1 MLSDRYKKQKSDV
14 WACSEVINFD
24 YSDGDEVENR
34 ILRQVRD
41 AADVSIASDELQR
54 LMVDWPSEY
63 HFSPL
68 RANLLSS
75 FQLHKSKRI
84 LEIGSGCGAIT
95 RGLGE
100 QCPDSQIIALDGSMR
115 RAQITRARCR
125 DLQNV
130 TVCCDSFTDFEHPE
144 LFDLITMIGV
154 LEYSPSFFEGDDPV
168 TAAIEH
174 ARRLLS
180 TGGILVVAM
189 ENQLGLKYFNGCG
202 EDHNS
207 QPFFGINDQYQPGT
221 FCTFGKK
228 QLQDKLLGAG
238 FLGTEFVYPF
248 PDYKLPRLLVR
259 EESFHSNHLDIA
271 SLLGQYPARDYSR
284 DTVPLFQESQAWSLA
299 ARNGMAQD
307 LANSFLVF
315 AFAGEGSLADIS
327 DSWLTKAYSCIRKKQ
342 YLIETAFRMKGD
354 VVVVEKNL
362 LHPRVDSDNN
372 CEGRSIEHQLVNDS
386 YVEGTPYGVGLL
398 LRAPRDGM
406 FEYLLQYLTPW
417 MEWLRK
423 KEITVARGENHNSV
437 LVPGSFYDCVP
448 SNFIVDGDGQ
458 LCVIDQ
464 EWQSREPLELG
475 FLLFRGL
482 YSEMSRNISL
492 FEKSDLFSTATAEDI
507 LYKLF
512 QMFDIPYDDGC
523 LERYI
528 ELEVTFQV
536 QMVVYSVEEKDLH
549 DHLLGFFREKRM
561 RGSDIGDLLMAGG
574 VRCYDRALSD
584 VSRLTQEL
592 AERDALLQSV
602 FQSRSWKLTSAL
614 RGVGTALKVGKRKLA
629 SLVKTSG
636 G

>member
-1 MLSDRYKKQKSDV
+1 MLSDKYKKQKSDV

-34 ILRQVRD
+34 ILRQVRE

-284 DTVPLFQESQAWSLA
+284 DTVPLFQESQVWSLA
-299 ARNGMAQD
+299 ANNGVAQD

-315 AFAGEGSLADIS
+315 AFAGEGSLSDIS

-342 YLIETAFRMKGD
+342 HLIETAFRVKGD
-354 VVVVEKNL
+354 VVMVEKAL
-362 LHPRVDSDNN
+362 LYPRVEWGDGVDN
-372 CEGRSIEHQLVNDS
+372 SIIKQQLVNDT
-386 YVEGTPYGVGLL
+386 YVQGTPYGMGLML
-398 LRAPRDGM
+398 QAHREGM
-406 FEYLLQYLTPW
+406 LEYLGHYLTPW
-417 MEWLRK
+417 VEWLRK
-423 KEITVARGENHNSV
+423 KELAAPHDGNQSSIR
-437 LVPGSFYDCVP
+437 VPGCFYDCVP

-464 EWQSREPLELG
+464 EWESKEPLELG

-492 FEKSDLFSTATAEDI
+492 FETSDLFSTGTVEDI
-507 LYKLF
+507 LGKLF
-512 QMFDIPYDDGC
+512 HLFDIPFDDEC
-523 LERYI
+523 LERYV

-536 QMVVYSVEEKDLH
+536 QMVVYSVEEKDLY
-549 DHLLGFFREKRM
+549 DHLLGFFREERV
-561 RGSDIGDLLMAGG
+561 RCSDIGDFLMAGG

-584 VSRLTQEL
+584 VSHLTQEL

-614 RGVGTALKVGKRKLA
+614 REVGTALKIGRGKIA
-629 SLVKTSG
+629 SLVKTPSD
-636 G
+636 